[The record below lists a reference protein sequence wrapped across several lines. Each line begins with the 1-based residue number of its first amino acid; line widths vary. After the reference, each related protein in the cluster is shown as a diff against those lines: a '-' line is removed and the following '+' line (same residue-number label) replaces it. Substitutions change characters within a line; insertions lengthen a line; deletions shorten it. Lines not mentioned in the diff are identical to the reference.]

1 MVKNKIFRNLPG
13 VKTGILL
20 KKFTTYKIGGPAKYF
35 FVAKNKED
43 LLKALRFAKKLKISV
58 LVLGNGSNI
67 LFSDNGFKGLVI
79 KMQIVDCKFQDNKAF
94 VGAGLSLAKLAYMTL
109 EKSLSGIEWAVGIP
123 GTIGGAIFG
132 HAQAFDQKISDIIES
147 VEAINLKTFELKT
160 FSKKQC
166 QFALKNSIF
175 KNPPAGGKNFIIISA
190 TLKLKKA
197 NEKTI
202 EEKIKQGLSYR
213 KENHPIS
220 FPSAGSVFVNPNIP
234 AGRLISEC
242 GLKGKTIGKAQI
254 SGKHANF
261 IINLGG
267 AKAKDVLALID
278 LAKKE
283 VKKKFNIK
291 LEPEIRLIGF

>member
-109 EKSLSGIEWAVGIP
+109 EKNLSGIEWAVGIP
-123 GTIGGAIFG
+123 GTIGGAVFG
-132 HAQAFDQKISDIIES
+132 HAQAFDQKISDVIES
-147 VEAINLKTFELKT
+147 VEVLDLKTLELKT

-166 QFALKNSIF
+166 QFALKTSIF

-197 NEKTI
+197 NKKII

-220 FPSAGSVFVNPNIP
+220 FPSAGSVFVNPDIP
-234 AGRLISEC
+234 AGRLIAEC

-254 SGKHANF
+254 SEKHANF